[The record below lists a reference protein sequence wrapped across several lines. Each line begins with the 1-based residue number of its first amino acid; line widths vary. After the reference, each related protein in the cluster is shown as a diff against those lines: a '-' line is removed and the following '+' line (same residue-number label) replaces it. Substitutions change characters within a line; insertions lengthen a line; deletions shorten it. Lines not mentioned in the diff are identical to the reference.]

1 LEACFN
7 LAAPAPAASTIVSR
21 IVEVA
26 MARSKPKASRP
37 AVPVPALPP
46 QLAAANLHAAGI
58 DIGAEA
64 HFVAVPPSDDPQ
76 PVRGFGAYTADLN
89 AIADWLATCGITTV
103 ALESTGVYWIPLLE
117 LLETR
122 GFEVLL
128 VDPQPVQKI
137 KGRPKSDVHDCQWIQ
152 RLHTFGLLASAFRP
166 ADQVCVLRS
175 YLRQRAMLLTYAA
188 QHIQHMQKALT
199 QMNIKLQHVISDMTG
214 VTGLAILRAILGGE
228 RDPEKLAQLRDY
240 RCKYDEATIAR
251 ALQGTWRDEPLFALA
266 QAVALYDVYH
276 QKIIDCDRHIEAY
289 LQTVADRS
297 EGQPLPPPPRPRKRG
312 GNQPAFAVRAP
323 LHRITGVDLTQ
334 IEGLDE
340 TTSLVI
346 LSEIGLDRHRWPT
359 VKHYTSWLG
368 LCPPHR
374 VSGGKVL
381 SRRTK
386 PCANRAATAL
396 RLAAACLHHSQ
407 SALGAF
413 FRRMKARMGAP
424 KAITAT
430 AHKLARLLYTMLKHG
445 TAYVRQGM
453 DEYAQ
458 QYRDRMVKNMTRRAK
473 ALGYTLVKAPEGHPA

>member
-1 LEACFN
+1 
-7 LAAPAPAASTIVSR
+7 
-21 IVEVA
+21 
-26 MARSKPKASRP
+26 MARSKSKVSRV
-37 AVPVPALPP
+37 AHSAPALPP
-46 QLAAANLHAAGI
+46 QLAAAHLHAAGI
-58 DIGAEA
+58 DVGAEA

-76 PVRGFGAYTADLN
+76 PVRGFGAFTADLE
-89 AIADWLATCGITTV
+89 ALVAWLVACAITTV
-103 ALESTGVYWIPLLE
+103 ALESTGVYWIPLFE
-117 LLETR
+117 LLEAR

-128 VDPQPVQKI
+128 VDPQQVQKI

-152 RLHTFGLLASAFRP
+152 RLHTFGLLAGAFRP

-199 QMNIKLQHVISDMTG
+199 QMNLKLQHVVSDITG
-214 VTGLAILRAILGGE
+214 VTGLAILRAILTGE
-228 RDPEKLAQLRDY
+228 RDPGKLAQLRDY
-240 RCKYDEATIAR
+240 RCKHDEATIAR
-251 ALQGTWRDEPLFALA
+251 ALQGNWRDEHLFALA

-276 QKIIDCDRHIEAY
+276 QKITECDRHIEAY
-289 LQTVADRS
+289 LQTFADRS
-297 EGQPLPPPPRPRKRG
+297 AGQPLPPAPRPRKRG
-312 GNQPAFAVRAP
+312 RNQPAFAVREP

-334 IEGLDE
+334 IEGIDE

-346 LSEIGLDRHRWPT
+346 LSEIGLDMSRWPT
-359 VKHYTSWLG
+359 VKHFTSWLG
-368 LCPPHR
+368 LCPHHR

-413 FRRMKARMGAP
+413 FRRMKARLGAP

-430 AHKLARLLYTMLKHG
+430 AHKLARLVYSMLKHG
-445 TAYVRQGM
+445 TAYVMQGM
-453 DEYAQ
+453 DEYEQ
-458 QYRDRMVKNMTRRAK
+458 QYRDRTVKNLTRRAK
-473 ALGYTLVKAPEGHPA
+473 TLGYTLVQTPEGTPEGALV